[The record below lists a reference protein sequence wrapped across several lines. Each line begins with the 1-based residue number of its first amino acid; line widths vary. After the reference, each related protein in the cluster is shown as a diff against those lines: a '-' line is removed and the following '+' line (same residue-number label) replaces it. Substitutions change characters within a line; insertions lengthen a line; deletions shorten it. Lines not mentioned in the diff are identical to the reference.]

1 MATTAIDTGLPLPV
15 IPGGDAPLAEANLA
29 AVRGQLERE
38 GALLLRGFAT
48 TLDDFSALGEALCT
62 TAVFNESPNREVLG
76 KDAAVQSVDLGA
88 DPFPLHPELAREPWR
103 PDLAM
108 FACLGAPGI
117 GGQTNICDGVALAEN
132 LPDELRRAFEGKR
145 LVYIRPASPA
155 LLEYWLGT
163 AEPADALLAAPP
175 AACPY
180 WFRRVQGRILRGFT
194 RPVLEP
200 TLFHGRP
207 AFANFVLF
215 ARDYLR
221 MSHIPLL
228 EDRPFPDDMVDA
240 VRGVARR
247 LTYSHR
253 WQQGDVLLL
262 DNSRF
267 MHGRKAI
274 ADAGERRIAT
284 YFGYLKGVARREGE
298 PEDPVWRRER
308 FIPPGN
314 DAEPERASG
323 GPAQAPR

>member
-1 MATTAIDTGLPLPV
+1 MMATTATDTGLPLPV
-15 IPGGDAPLAEANLA
+15 IEGDGAPLAVADVA
-29 AVRGQLERE
+29 AVRERIE
-38 GALLLRGFAT
+38 TDGALLLRGFDT
-48 TLDDFSALGEALCT
+48 TLEGFSALGEALCST
-62 TAVFNESPNREVLG
+62 SVFNESPNRALLG
-76 KDAAVQSVDLGA
+76 KETAIQSVDLGA

-108 FACLGAPGI
+108 FACLDAPGI
-117 GGQTNICDGVALAEN
+117 GGQTNVCDGIALAEN
-132 LPDELRRAFEGKR
+132 LPEELRRTFDGKR
-145 LVYIRPASPA
+145 LVYIKPASPA
-155 LLEYWLGT
+155 ALEYWLGT
-163 AEPADALLAAPP
+163 AEPSDATLAAPP
-175 AACPY
+175 PFCPY

-200 TLFHGRP
+200 TLFQGRP
-207 AFANFVLF
+207 AFANFLLF

-221 MSHIPLL
+221 ISHIPLL
-228 EDRPFPDDMVDA
+228 EDKPFTDEMVDM

-284 YFGYLKGVARREGE
+284 YFGYLKGVEHRDGE
-298 PEDPVWRRER
+298 PEEPIWRREC
-308 FIPPGN
+308 FVPP
-314 DAEPERASG
+314 DG
-323 GPAQAPR
+323 GREADRL